1 MNICIFG
8 IFLFQVIRI
17 PKIWNM
23 CQQNNQYSWKS
34 NTRTPNCSKTARNN
48 CCFSNDC
55 SITHIC
61 CFLQNSAWY
70 LMSSCQ
76 MHLIVQHICSSSP
89 CPISINLELRGR
101 GSFWGCNYNHASY
114 FTATCL
120 CWTVRSTCVRG
131 KKTSNSGVTRCW
143 MMFIYLWVTLAS
155 NNNDNNNIHFRCW
168 IVWTTLSECYPKD
181 GW

>member
-1 MNICIFG
+1 MTKVFNEYLQFWHFSISRNQNSKNLKHVSTKQS
-8 IFLFQVIRI
+8 IFLKIQHKFQIVPKQ
-17 PKIWNM
+17 PKIIAVVIAWSGF
-23 CQQNNQYSWKS
+23 C
-34 NTRTPNCSKTARNN
+34 PH
-48 CCFSNDC
+48 

-101 GSFWGCNYNHASY
+101 GSFWGCNYNHASPS
-114 FTATCL
+114 TATCL

-143 MMFIYLWVTLAS
+143 MMFILVG
-155 NNNDNNNIHFRCW
+155 H
-168 IVWTTLSECYPKD
+168 P
-181 GW
+181 GQ